1 MEATSPIQSRA
12 CGKYC
17 LRRLVMRLVR
27 ATRRLTSFRR
37 CSHRACSSRVGSESG
52 IQGRSFSEC
61 LVKKSSSSSESV
73 GSFSGTRGVESF
85 SVTSQGLGVDRKQ
98 NEEGI
103 HHQGVNDGAFA
114 LLDGDG
120 DPTALEAL
128 DKPGNPLVQCFG
140 FLFQLEGFGLR
151 LAGDL

>member
-1 MEATSPIQSRA
+1 MEAISPIQSRA

-52 IQGRSFSEC
+52 IQARSFSEC

-73 GSFSGTRGVESF
+73 RIVLGTRGVESL
-85 SVTSQGLGVDRKQ
+85 SVTSQSFGVDRKQ
-98 NEEGI
+98 NQEGI

-120 DPTALEAL
+120 DPTSLEAL
-128 DKPGNPLVQCFG
+128 DKPGHPFMQCFG
-140 FLFQLEGFGLR
+140 FLFQGEGFGLR
-151 LAGDL
+151 LAGNL